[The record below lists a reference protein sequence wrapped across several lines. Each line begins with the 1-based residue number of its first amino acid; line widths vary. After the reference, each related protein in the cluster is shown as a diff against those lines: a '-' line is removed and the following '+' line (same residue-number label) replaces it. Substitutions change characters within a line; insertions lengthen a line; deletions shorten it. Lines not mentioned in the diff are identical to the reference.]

1 MNEKSGSMFS
11 RRQFARRAAVLS
23 TAASLVSA
31 EAILPRDSCAS
42 ASQSSPSLSSA
53 GQREADSRYQQI
65 VSLYGQQLDDAQKA
79 KIKKMCEDLQPTLGK
94 IRTFNLANGTAPALF
109 LKPLFE
115 RDKKPKSP
123 AAPKKP

>member
-31 EAILPRDSCAS
+31 EAILPGDSSAS

-65 VSLYGQQLDDAQKA
+65 LSLYGEQLDDAQKA
-79 KIKKMCEDLQPTLGK
+79 KIKKMCEDLQPTLEK
-94 IRTFNLANGTAPALF
+94 IRNFQP
-109 LKPLFE
+109 
-115 RDKKPKSP
+115 S
-123 AAPKKP
+123 